1 MNYITPI
8 NNTLSI
14 LLFGFIVA
22 FGGSQQQ
29 ADGQSIDISASEFA
43 KIMNQQDIVLLDVRT
58 TREYNQGHLENSI
71 LINMYQSDFKQSIL
85 ALDKQ
90 KTYYIYCHSGSRSR
104 SATKFMRKN
113 GFMNAH
119 NIEGGIMSLKRQGI
133 TLVR

>member
-8 NNTLSI
+8 KNTLSI

-22 FGGSQQQ
+22 FGGCQQQ

-58 TREYNQGHLENSI
+58 TREYNQGHLENST
-71 LINMYQSDFKQSIL
+71 LIDMYQSDFKKNIL
-85 ALDKQ
+85 SLDKQ

-104 SATKFMRKN
+104 SATKLMRQN
-113 GFMNAH
+113 GFLKAY
-119 NIEGGIMSLKRQGI
+119 NIEGGIISLNRQGI
-133 TLVR
+133 KLVR